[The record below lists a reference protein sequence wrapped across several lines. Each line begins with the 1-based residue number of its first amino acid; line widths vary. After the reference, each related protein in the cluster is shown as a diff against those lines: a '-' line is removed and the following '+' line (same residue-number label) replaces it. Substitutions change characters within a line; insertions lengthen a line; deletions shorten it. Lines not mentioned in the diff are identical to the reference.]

1 VSETV
6 SAEPT
11 APLVLIVDDDE
22 AVGRS
27 TAFLLASVGLEARAF
42 ERADA
47 FLAAYPD
54 GDSGRPGCIVMDV
67 RMPGMSGL
75 ELQRVLAD
83 RGCALPIIV
92 VTGHGDVPMAVAA
105 LKAGAHDFIEKPFKE
120 QHLLDLVEGAIRLS
134 RRNIAVADR
143 HHAIEEKIDSLGK
156 REREVMERVLE
167 GKANKVIAFE
177 LGLSIKTVEVYRA
190 SLMDKMD
197 VHSLAEL
204 AHLVA
209 EHRLKSG
216 EGGA

>member
-1 VSETV
+1 VSGDDAV
-6 SAEPT
+6 GQ

-22 AVGRS
+22 AMRRS
-27 TAFLLASVGLEARAF
+27 TVFLLASVGLEACAF

-47 FLAAYPD
+47 FLETYPA
-54 GDSGRPGCIVMDV
+54 GDSCRPGCIILDV

-75 ELQRVLAD
+75 ELQRLLAE
-83 RGCALPIIV
+83 RGCVLPIIV

-120 QHLLDLVEGAIRLS
+120 QHLLDLVDAAIQSS
-134 RRNIAVADR
+134 RKNIALADR
-143 HHAIEEKIDSLGK
+143 QHAIELKVERLGK
-156 REREVMERVLE
+156 REREVMDRVLE
-167 GKANKVIAFE
+167 GKANKVIAYE

-190 SLMDKMD
+190 SLMSKME

-204 AHLVA
+204 AQLVA

-216 EGGA
+216 DSR